1 MIEQLRGLV
10 DRATINIAEKN
21 QKSFSFSFYN
31 KTKDRN
37 VIVILAN
44 EYGTILCSCSD
55 L

>member
-1 MIEQLRGLV
+1 MINL
-10 DRATINIAEKN
+10 AKKN
-21 QKSFSFSFYN
+21 QRSVSFSFYNN

-44 EYGTILCSCSD
+44 EYETKHDPLCSD